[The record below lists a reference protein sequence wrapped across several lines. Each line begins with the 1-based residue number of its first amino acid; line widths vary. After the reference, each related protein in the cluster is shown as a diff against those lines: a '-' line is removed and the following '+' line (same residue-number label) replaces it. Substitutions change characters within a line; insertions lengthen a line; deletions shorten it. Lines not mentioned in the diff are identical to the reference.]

1 MEKAQNSKE
10 KEPQIEIVTPTKEDV
25 RGIQEVFYKSWLST
39 YPNKELGITVDD
51 IEERFKGSF
60 TEEALAKRWH
70 RIRDEQ
76 GEKLLIAKKGDK
88 VVGLVRA
95 TFRPDKNQLQAIY
108 ILPEYQCKGIG
119 TSLWEAAKKL
129 FDPKKNTI
137 VQVATYNQQAIGFY
151 SKLGFVDN
159 GKRWEDEKLTMKSGA
174 IIPQLEMEI
183 TVNNEQ
189 SPK

>member
-60 TEEALAKRWH
+60 TEEALAKRWQ

-108 ILPEYQCKGIG
+108 ILPEYQGKGIG

-159 GKRWEDEKLTMKSGA
+159 GKRWEDEKLKMKSGA